1 MYRLIVVLF
10 LSGISYAQIWNDLS
24 IQQDVYLHAITFS
37 DSSTGW
43 IAGDSGYVLKSTD
56 AGRSWNRINNFPFT
70 ENLLDIQA
78 IDSSTIY
85 FLSGATTRGSYFL
98 ISTDAGDTWETNQF
112 FLVNVF
118 ITDFHFVNKDTGY
131 AVGLNGQM
139 FKTYDRMQSWE
150 ELDDPVNSF
159 PNKKVA
165 FINDS
170 TGFVTGGRFD
180 ILGFIKKTTDGGR
193 TWNNVTITIEP
204 INNIYFI
211 NEDTIFAVSGD
222 PDLGG
227 WIYRSDDKGE
237 NWTLLDTLSG
247 FFLLQGIDFSNR
259 SLGWVSGAA
268 TILNTTNFGQSWQIV
283 REDSDFVASIAS
295 NNGRDFWFVGSNG
308 YIFKYEDTTGT
319 VVNIEYELQSAN
331 QNYLEA
337 VYPNPFNSSAKIK
350 FYLSENSYT
359 SIELYN
365 FLGEKLKTVYTGF
378 QNAGNNEIFLEMKDY
393 ASGSYILLFNFNGN
407 IKTEKINLIK

>member
-1 MYRLIVVLF
+1 LFQLIVLFF
-10 LSGISYAQIWNDLS
+10 LSSVSYAQIWSDLS
-24 IQQDVYLHAITFS
+24 IQQDIYLHAIAFS

-56 AGRSWNRINNFPFT
+56 AGSSWNKINNFPFT
-70 ENLLDIQA
+70 ENLLDVQVL
-78 IDSSTIY
+78 DSSTIY
-85 FLSGATTRGSYFL
+85 FLSGATTSGSYFFV
-98 ISTDAGDTWETNQF
+98 STDAGETWETNQF
-112 FLVNVF
+112 FLLNVF
-118 ITDFHFVNKDTGY
+118 ITDFHFVNKNTGY

-150 ELDDPVNSF
+150 ELSDPVNAF

-170 TGFVTGGRFD
+170 TGFVAGGRFD
-180 ILGFIKKTTDGGR
+180 ILGFIKKTNDGGR
-193 TWNNVTITIEP
+193 TWKNVAITIEP
-204 INNIYFI
+204 INNLYFI

-237 NWTLLDTLSG
+237 NWELLDTLSG

-259 SLGWVSGAA
+259 NLGWVSGAA
-268 TILNTTNFGQSWQIV
+268 TILNTTNFGSTWQIV

-308 YIFKYEDTTGT
+308 YIYKYEDTTGT
-319 VVNIEYELQSAN
+319 LVNIKDELQSSIN
-331 QNYLEA
+331 IYSEA
-337 VYPNPFNSSAKIK
+337 VFPNPFNSSARIK
-350 FYLSENSYT
+350 FYLADAAFT

-365 FLGEKLKTVYTGF
+365 ILGEKLKTIYNGF
-378 QNAGNNEIFLEMKDY
+378 KDAGNNELFLEMKDY
-393 ASGSYILLFNFNGN
+393 ASGSYLLLFTFDG
-407 IKTEKINLIK
+407 ITRTYKINLIK